1 MSNIQIFFFCVLTTI
16 LTISE
21 IVLLWQYHR
30 LKAKIKKTTEQ
41 YEENIEKMKSL
52 CNKIY
57 DKLKEVVD
65 KVNPL
70 LAQTNTTTND
80 NIQDAVFTEEN

>member
-1 MSNIQIFFFCVLTTI
+1 MTDIQIFFFCVLTTVLI
-16 LTISE
+16 ISE
-21 IVLLWQYHR
+21 IVLLWQFYR
-30 LKAKIKKTTEQ
+30 LKSKIKKTTEQ
-41 YEENIEKMKSL
+41 YEENIEKMRSL

-70 LAQTNTTTND
+70 LAQTDVKND
-80 NIQDAVFTEEN
+80 DSVQDAVFVEEN